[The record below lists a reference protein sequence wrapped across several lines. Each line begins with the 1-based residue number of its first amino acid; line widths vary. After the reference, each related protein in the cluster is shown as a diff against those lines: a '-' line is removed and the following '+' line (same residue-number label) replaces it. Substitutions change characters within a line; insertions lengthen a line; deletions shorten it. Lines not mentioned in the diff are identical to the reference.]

1 MRPVIGITAYAEDA
15 SWGVWKVPA
24 ALAPL
29 AYVTKVEAAG
39 GRPLLVPPAEDA
51 VEETLDV
58 LDGLVFTGGPDL
70 DPELYDAEPHPETT
84 NIRPERDR
92 AEIALLAAA
101 LERDMPVLAI
111 CRGSQV
117 LNVALGGDLEQHVP
131 DLVGHDG
138 HKETPGVFSKHP
150 VSVDEG
156 SRLHAVVGDTIEV
169 SSHHHQG
176 YGRLGEGL
184 DVVGA
189 RRRRHDRGARGPMRR
204 VRARRA
210 LAPGGRRRP
219 APLRGARRR
228 PPASYRDSAVARV
241 GRWRT
246 ASRRSGSSAS
256 SRTSAQWTG
265 STSSSPRARSTA
277 SWDRTARASARPST
291 C

>member
-1 MRPVIGITAYAEDA
+1 M
-15 SWGVWKVPA
+15 
-24 ALAPL
+24 
-29 AYVTKVEAAG
+29 
-39 GRPLLVPPAEDA
+39 PPSDEA

-70 DPELYDAEPHPETT
+70 DPTLYDAEPHPETN

-92 AEIALLAAA
+92 ARSPCSPRRSTRHA
-101 LERDMPVLAI
+101 RLAI

-131 DLVGHDG
+131 DLVGHEG
-138 HKETPGVFSKHP
+138 HKETPGVFSRHP

-184 DVVGA
+184 EVVA
-189 RRRRHDRGARGPMRR
+189 RADDGTIE
-204 VRARRA
+204 A
-210 LAPGGRRRP
+210 LEAGGHAFALGVLWHPEDGEDPRLFEDSSP
-219 APLRGARRR
+219 
-228 PPASYRDSAVARV
+228 PPAIPPPVARV

-246 ASRRSGSSAS
+246 ASRRSGSSAT
-256 SRTSAQWTG
+256 SRMSARWTA
-265 STSSSPRARSTA
+265 STSSSPKARSTA
-277 SWDRTARASARPST
+277 SWDPTAQASPRPCT